1 MKEKGDLM
9 ACNFKII
16 VHKNSDSLH
25 LKLAG
30 DFDGTSALKLINSL
44 KTRKN
49 RASKIFIHT
58 SSLTDIYPFGKN
70 VFENGLDSLEGQMF
84 SLVFT
89 GEKAKQL
96 IPKSAKLNC
105 TLS

>member
-1 MKEKGDLM
+1 MG
-9 ACNFKII
+9 CNFKII

-30 DFDGTSALKLINSL
+30 TFDGTSAIKLVNSL

-49 RASKIFIHT
+49 RASTVFIHT
-58 SSLTDIYPFGKN
+58 NSLTDIYPFGKN
-70 VFENGLDSLEGQMF
+70 VFENELDSLNEQML

-96 IPKSAKLNC
+96 IPKNAKLNC

>member
-30 DFDGTSALKLINSL
+30 DFDGTSALKLINFL

-49 RASKIFIHT
+49 SASKIFIHT

>member
-1 MKEKGDLM
+1 MKEKGDIM
-9 ACNFKII
+9 ACNFKIV
-16 VHKNSDSLH
+16 VHKNSDNLH
-25 LKLAG
+25 LKLTGA
-30 DFDGTSALKLINSL
+30 FDGTSALKLISSL

-49 RASKIFIHT
+49 RASKVFIHT

-70 VFENGLDSLEGQMF
+70 VFEDGLDSLDGQVF

-96 IPKSAKLNC
+96 IPKNAKLNC

>member
-1 MKEKGDLM
+1 M

-16 VHKNSDSLH
+16 VHKNSDNLH

-30 DFDGTSALKLINSL
+30 DFDGSSALQLINSL

-49 RASKIFIHT
+49 RASRVFIHT

-70 VFENGLDSLEGQMF
+70 VFENGLDSLEGQITSF
-84 SLVFT
+84 VFT
-89 GEKAKQL
+89 GEKANQL

-105 TLS
+105 IVS

>member
-1 MKEKGDLM
+1 M

-30 DFDGTSALKLINSL
+30 DFDGTSAIKLINSL

-49 RASKIFIHT
+49 RASKVFIHT
-58 SSLTDIYPFGKN
+58 SSLADIYPFGKN
-70 VFENGLDSLEGQMF
+70 VFENELESLDEQML

-96 IPKSAKLNC
+96 IPKTAKLNC

>member
-1 MKEKGDLM
+1 M

-16 VHKNSDSLH
+16 VHKNSDNLH

-30 DFDGTSALKLINSL
+30 DFDGSSALQLINSL

-49 RASKIFIHT
+49 RVSRVFIHT

-70 VFENGLDSLEGQMF
+70 VFENGLDSLEGQVTSF
-84 SLVFT
+84 VFT
-89 GEKAKQL
+89 GEKANQL
-96 IPKSAKLNC
+96 IPKSSKLNC
-105 TLS
+105 IVS

>member
-1 MKEKGDLM
+1 M

-16 VHKNSDSLH
+16 VHKNSDNLH

-30 DFDGTSALKLINSL
+30 DFDGSSALQLINSL

-49 RASKIFIHT
+49 RTSRVFIHT

-70 VFENGLDSLEGQMF
+70 VFENGLDSLEGQVTSF
-84 SLVFT
+84 VFT
-89 GEKAKQL
+89 GEKANQL
-96 IPKSAKLNC
+96 IPKSSKLNC
-105 TLS
+105 IAS

>member
-1 MKEKGDLM
+1 M

-49 RASKIFIHT
+49 RASTVFIHT

-70 VFENGLDSLEGQMF
+70 VFENGLDSLDGHML

>member
-1 MKEKGDLM
+1 M

-16 VHKNSDSLH
+16 VHKNKNILH
-25 LKLAG
+25 LDLTG
-30 DFDGTSALKLINSL
+30 DFDGTSALQLIHSL

-49 RASKIFIHT
+49 RAAKVFIHT
-58 SSLTDIYPFGKN
+58 SSLKHIYPFGQN
-70 VFENGLDSLEGQMF
+70 VFKNSLDSLAGKAV

-96 IPKSAKLNC
+96 EPKQNKT
-105 TLS
+105 TLSVSR